1 MTLWPGP
8 MNPSAPR
15 RAAPNRRRWCAAA
28 CLCLVT
34 ATAVLLTARYL
45 PLKDYKD
52 GDTNYSPSQPITNYQ
67 IGVEA
72 CYKAP
77 DPGEYFCF
85 VEVNAARKQYAGR
98 DVKFLLEMDVF
109 QNGEQVAAGSLGGE
123 FKRLAAL
130 GYDLRLVNLQE
141 QDEDLI
147 ITWPIAVGLFTEEQI
162 RNFPVNS
169 EYGYAFRFP
178 HQPRRYPRSNRG
190 TQSHYRRRCLIIAA
204 HRHPVHA
211 IRAGTPRTQRP
222 YLGAELLPYAPQG
235 TRRAGRTGSSA
246 PAK

>member
-1 MTLWPGP
+1 MKKEDFSLVLGDIRDDFVARAHEPVR
-8 MNPSAPR
+8 PR

-34 ATAVLLTARYL
+34 ATAVLLTAHYL
-45 PLKDYKD
+45 SLKDYKD

-178 HQPRRYPRSNRG
+178 TNPD
-190 TQSHYRRRCLIIAA
+190 
-204 HRHPVHA
+204 
-211 IRAGTPRTQRP
+211 GTPVQIEEPNLIT
-222 YLGAELLPYAPQG
+222 AADVSSLPPTG
-235 TRRAGRTGSSA
+235 TLST
-246 PAK
+246 P

>member
-1 MTLWPGP
+1 MKTEEFSLLLGDIRDDFVARAHEPVR
-8 MNPSAPR
+8 PR

-34 ATAVLLTARYL
+34 AIAVLLTAHYL

-52 GDTNYSPSQPITNYQ
+52 GDTNYSPSQSITNYQ
-67 IGVEA
+67 IGGEA

-130 GYDLRLVNLQE
+130 GYDLCLVNLQE

-162 RNFPVNS
+162 QSFPVNS

-178 HQPRRYPRSNRG
+178 TNPD
-190 TQSHYRRRCLIIAA
+190 
-204 HRHPVHA
+204 
-211 IRAGTPRTQRP
+211 GTPVQIEEPNLIT
-222 YLGAELLPYAPQG
+222 AADVSSLPPTG
-235 TRRAGRTGSSA
+235 TLST
-246 PAK
+246 P

>member
-1 MTLWPGP
+1 MKKEDFSLVLGDIRDDFVARAHEP
-8 MNPSAPR
+8 ARPR

-28 CLCLVT
+28 CLCLVP

-98 DVKFLLEMDVF
+98 NVKFLLEMDVF

-178 HQPRRYPRSNRG
+178 TNPD
-190 TQSHYRRRCLIIAA
+190 
-204 HRHPVHA
+204 
-211 IRAGTPRTQRP
+211 GTPVQIEEPNLIT
-222 YLGAELLPYAPQG
+222 AADVSSLPPTG
-235 TRRAGRTGSSA
+235 TLST
-246 PAK
+246 P

>member
-1 MTLWPGP
+1 MKKEDFSLVLGDIRDDFVARAHEPVR
-8 MNPSAPR
+8 SR

-34 ATAVLLTARYL
+34 ATAVLLTAHYL

-98 DVKFLLEMDVF
+98 NVKFLLEMDVF

-169 EYGYAFRFP
+169 EYGYAFCFP
-178 HQPRRYPRSNRG
+178 TNPD
-190 TQSHYRRRCLIIAA
+190 
-204 HRHPVHA
+204 
-211 IRAGTPRTQRP
+211 GTPVQIEEPNLITAADVSSLSP
-222 YLGAELLPYAPQG
+222 TG
-235 TRRAGRTGSSA
+235 TLST
-246 PAK
+246 P

>member
-1 MTLWPGP
+1 MKKEDFSLVLGDIRDDCVARAHEPVR
-8 MNPSAPR
+8 SR

-34 ATAVLLTARYL
+34 ATAVLLTAHYL

-98 DVKFLLEMDVF
+98 NVKFLLEMDVF

-178 HQPRRYPRSNRG
+178 TNPD
-190 TQSHYRRRCLIIAA
+190 
-204 HRHPVHA
+204 
-211 IRAGTPRTQRP
+211 GTPVQIEEPNLIT
-222 YLGAELLPYAPQG
+222 AADVSSLPPTG
-235 TRRAGRTGSSA
+235 TLST
-246 PAK
+246 P

>member
-1 MTLWPGP
+1 MKKEDFSLVLGDIRDDFVARAHEPVR
-8 MNPSAPR
+8 PR
-15 RAAPNRRRWCAAA
+15 RVAPNRRRWCAAA

-34 ATAVLLTARYL
+34 ATAVLLTAHYL

-98 DVKFLLEMDVF
+98 NLKFLLEMDVF

-130 GYDLRLVNLQE
+130 SYDLRLVNLQE

-178 HQPRRYPRSNRG
+178 TNPD
-190 TQSHYRRRCLIIAA
+190 
-204 HRHPVHA
+204 
-211 IRAGTPRTQRP
+211 GTPVQIEEPNLITAADVSSLSP
-222 YLGAELLPYAPQG
+222 TG
-235 TRRAGRTGSSA
+235 TLST
-246 PAK
+246 P

>member
-1 MTLWPGP
+1 MKKEDFSLVLGDIRDDFVARAHEPVR
-8 MNPSAPR
+8 PR
-15 RAAPNRRRWCAAA
+15 RAATNRRRWCAAA

-34 ATAVLLTARYL
+34 AAAVLLTARYL

-98 DVKFLLEMDVF
+98 NVKFLLEMDVF

-130 GYDLRLVNLQE
+130 SYDLRLVNLQE

-178 HQPRRYPRSNRG
+178 TNPD
-190 TQSHYRRRCLIIAA
+190 
-204 HRHPVHA
+204 
-211 IRAGTPRTQRP
+211 GTPVQIEEPNLITAADVSSLSP
-222 YLGAELLPYAPQG
+222 TG
-235 TRRAGRTGSSA
+235 TLST
-246 PAK
+246 P

>member
-1 MTLWPGP
+1 MKKEDFSLVLGDIRDDFVARAHEPVR
-8 MNPSAPR
+8 SR

-34 ATAVLLTARYL
+34 ATAVLLTAHYL

-141 QDEDLI
+141 QNDDLI

-169 EYGYAFRFP
+169 EYGYAFCFP
-178 HQPRRYPRSNRG
+178 TNPD
-190 TQSHYRRRCLIIAA
+190 
-204 HRHPVHA
+204 
-211 IRAGTPRTQRP
+211 GTPVQIEEPNLIT
-222 YLGAELLPYAPQG
+222 AADASSLPPTG
-235 TRRAGRTGSSA
+235 TLST
-246 PAK
+246 P

>member
-1 MTLWPGP
+1 MSMSPSTACARNCAGAFRKGALCYEKRRFFPGP
-8 MNPSAPR
+8 GGHPDDFVARAHEPVRPR

-98 DVKFLLEMDVF
+98 NVKVPFR
-109 QNGEQVAAGSLGGE
+109 NGCIPKWG
-123 FKRLAAL
+123 
-130 GYDLRLVNLQE
+130 
-141 QDEDLI
+141 
-147 ITWPIAVGLFTEEQI
+147 
-162 RNFPVNS
+162 
-169 EYGYAFRFP
+169 
-178 HQPRRYPRSNRG
+178 
-190 TQSHYRRRCLIIAA
+190 
-204 HRHPVHA
+204 
-211 IRAGTPRTQRP
+211 
-222 YLGAELLPYAPQG
+222 
-235 TRRAGRTGSSA
+235 TGSRRK
-246 PAK
+246 PGR

>member
-1 MTLWPGP
+1 MKTEEFSLLLGDIRDDYITQAHEPVR
-8 MNPSAPR
+8 PR
-15 RAAPNRRRWCAAA
+15 RAAPGWHRWRAAA

-34 ATAVLLTARYL
+34 ASVLLATHNL
-45 PLKDYKD
+45 PMKERAD
-52 GDTNYSPSQPITNYQ
+52 GIQYTSGSTIIKNFQVT
-67 IGVEA
+67 GEA

-85 VEVNAARKQYAGR
+85 IEVNAARERYASR

-169 EYGYAFRFP
+169 EYGYAFCFP
-178 HQPRRYPRSNRG
+178 TNPD
-190 TQSHYRRRCLIIAA
+190 
-204 HRHPVHA
+204 
-211 IRAGTPRTQRP
+211 GTPVQIEEPNLIT
-222 YLGAELLPYAPQG
+222 AADVSSLPPTG
-235 TRRAGRTGSSA
+235 TLAT
-246 PAK
+246 P

>member
-1 MTLWPGP
+1 MKKEDFSLVLGDIRDDFVARAHEPVR
-8 MNPSAPR
+8 SR

-34 ATAVLLTARYL
+34 ATAVLLTAHYL

-67 IGVEA
+67 IGIEA

-130 GYDLRLVNLQE
+130 GYDLCLVNLQE

-178 HQPRRYPRSNRG
+178 TNPD
-190 TQSHYRRRCLIIAA
+190 
-204 HRHPVHA
+204 
-211 IRAGTPRTQRP
+211 GTPVQIEEPSLITTADVSSLSP
-222 YLGAELLPYAPQG
+222 TG
-235 TRRAGRTGSSA
+235 TLST
-246 PAK
+246 P

>member
-1 MTLWPGP
+1 MKKEDFSLVLGDIRDDFVARAHEP
-8 MNPSAPR
+8 ARPR

-85 VEVNAARKQYAGR
+85 VEVNAAREQYAGQ
-98 DVKFLLEMDVF
+98 DVKFLLTMDVF
-109 QNGEQVAAGSLGGE
+109 QNEKQVAIGDLGGE
-123 FKRLAAL
+123 FKRLGAL
-130 GYDLRLVNLQE
+130 GYDLRIVNREEQE
-141 QDEDLI
+141 GDEI
-147 ITWPIAVGLFTEEQI
+147 IVWPEVVGLFTEEQI

-178 HQPRRYPRSNRG
+178 TNPD
-190 TQSHYRRRCLIIAA
+190 
-204 HRHPVHA
+204 
-211 IRAGTPRTQRP
+211 GTPVQIEEPNLITAADVSSLSP
-222 YLGAELLPYAPQG
+222 TG
-235 TRRAGRTGSSA
+235 TLST
-246 PAK
+246 P

>member
-1 MTLWPGP
+1 MKKEDFSLVLGDIRDDFVARAHEPVR
-8 MNPSAPR
+8 SR

-34 ATAVLLTARYL
+34 ATAVLLTAHYL

-178 HQPRRYPRSNRG
+178 TNPD
-190 TQSHYRRRCLIIAA
+190 
-204 HRHPVHA
+204 
-211 IRAGTPRTQRP
+211 GTPVQIEEPNLITAADVSSLSP
-222 YLGAELLPYAPQG
+222 TG
-235 TRRAGRTGSSA
+235 TLST
-246 PAK
+246 P

>member
-1 MTLWPGP
+1 MKKEDFSLVLGDIRDDFVARAHEPVR
-8 MNPSAPR
+8 PR

-52 GDTNYSPSQPITNYQ
+52 GDTNYFPSQPLTNYQ

-85 VEVNAARKQYAGR
+85 VEVNAARERYAGR
-98 DVKFLLEMDVF
+98 DVKFLLTMDVF
-109 QNGEQVAAGSLGGE
+109 QNEKQVAIGDLGGE
-123 FKRLAAL
+123 FKRLGAL
-130 GYDLRLVNLQE
+130 GYDLRIVNREEQE
-141 QDEDLI
+141 GDEI
-147 ITWPIAVGLFTEEQI
+147 IVWPVVVGLFTEEQI

-178 HQPRRYPRSNRG
+178 TNPD
-190 TQSHYRRRCLIIAA
+190 
-204 HRHPVHA
+204 
-211 IRAGTPRTQRP
+211 GTPVQIEEPNLIT
-222 YLGAELLPYAPQG
+222 AADVSSLPPTG
-235 TRRAGRTGSSA
+235 TLPT
-246 PAK
+246 P

>member
-1 MTLWPGP
+1 MKTEEFSLLLGDIRDDFVARAHEPVR
-8 MNPSAPR
+8 PR

-45 PLKDYKD
+45 PLKEYKD
-52 GDTNYSPSQPITNYQ
+52 GDTNYSPSQSITNYQ
-67 IGVEA
+67 
-72 CYKAP
+72 YKAP
-77 DPGEYFCF
+77 DSGEYFCF

-98 DVKFLLEMDVF
+98 NVKFLLEMDVF
-109 QNGEQVAAGSLGGE
+109 QNGEQIATGSLGGE

-141 QDEDLI
+141 QDEGLI

-162 RNFPVNS
+162 RNFPANS

-178 HQPRRYPRSNRG
+178 TNPD
-190 TQSHYRRRCLIIAA
+190 
-204 HRHPVHA
+204 
-211 IRAGTPRTQRP
+211 GTPV
-222 YLGAELLPYAPQG
+222 LLDDAPSAITAADVSSLPPTG
-235 TRRAGRTGSSA
+235 TLAT
-246 PAK
+246 P